1 MELTRRDLLAAGAA
15 TAAAAGIASVAGM
28 PSAQVAQAEEAAS
41 SIDHSAEEYNY
52 TFNNGPLTC
61 SEQHAT
67 ISEYDWTSGKLS
79 VSEIAEAAKLVSDDE
94 ARAILFN
101 EPQIT
106 QDFVKS
112 DGTVI
117 PAIYVQLRNRIN
129 RIGLGIG
136 AEIDENAFD
145 FFTHEVTEEEAK
157 FYCAVPMFR
166 FFNDEEAAEAAGI
179 TVEKARELLDALSYR
194 GWLNRVTRC
203 GINFYH
209 TLAFAHG
216 ILEFTLN
223 RYCAGAEGKEDY
235 VKDIFS
241 IRGAD
246 YGYTSRN
253 LGSAMYFTVPV
264 QRDVMADAATQV
276 LPFCDWEN
284 IIDRNEVIAVM
295 PCQCRTFTPILA
307 GGEPGDWCDHPVETC
322 ISVGEQAQYYIENNL
337 GRQIDKDEAKQII
350 QRSVDAGMVI
360 QVMNTKQCDVICS
373 CHGDCCGIL
382 RGYIGMEGDVENL
395 KYVSNYK
402 LEVDTDACLKCGA
415 CAERCPLF
423 TITMDEETGL
433 PTVGNLCV
441 RCGQCA
447 TVCPAG
453 ARKLVPLPKEERL
466 TTMGNDMI
474 DDYYIKSLERAKRGF
489 IVDFDPAK
497 VQ

>member
-1 MELTRRDLLAAGAA
+1 M
-15 TAAAAGIASVAGM
+15 
-28 PSAQVAQAEEAAS
+28 
-41 SIDHSAEEYNY
+41 
-52 TFNNGPLTC
+52 
-61 SEQHAT
+61 
-67 ISEYDWTSGKLS
+67 
-79 VSEIAEAAKLVSDDE
+79 
-94 ARAILFN
+94 
-101 EPQIT
+101 
-106 QDFVKS
+106 
-112 DGTVI
+112 I

-264 QRDVMADAATQV
+264 QRDVMADAASTMGFSQDAIHRFAGVEDAVAALKPV
-276 LPFCDWEN
+276 L
-284 IIDRNEVIAVM
+284 A
-295 PCQCRTFTPILA
+295 
-307 GGEPGDWCDHPVETC
+307 PGDLVLVKASRSEGLD
-322 ISVGEQAQYYIENNL
+322 
-337 GRQIDKDEAKQII
+337 RFAK
-350 QRSVDAGMVI
+350 
-360 QVMNTKQCDVICS
+360 
-373 CHGDCCGIL
+373 
-382 RGYIGMEGDVENL
+382 
-395 KYVSNYK
+395 
-402 LEVDTDACLKCGA
+402 EVLA
-415 CAERCPLF
+415 
-423 TITMDEETGL
+423 
-433 PTVGNLCV
+433 
-441 RCGQCA
+441 
-447 TVCPAG
+447 
-453 ARKLVPLPKEERL
+453 
-466 TTMGNDMI
+466 
-474 DDYYIKSLERAKRGF
+474 
-489 IVDFDPAK
+489 
-497 VQ
+497 